1 MKTDKKIFALGFFDG
16 VHLGHQVLLK
26 ECCRLAEELDCQAAA
41 ITFDRHPK
49 SLFVQPAPLLICTA
63 AERHRLLRSYGISHI
78 REYPVSKAI
87 MSTPWEAFLKDLLRC
102 GAAGFVCGEDF
113 RFGCRGEGDAE
124 KLKAACG
131 ELGIPCVVIPQQTL
145 NGERISSSYIREL
158 IEDGKM
164 QSATEFLGH
173 PYVLTGTVI
182 HGMQLGRKLGRP
194 TANLRLPQELAV
206 PKFGAYACVACV
218 DGQRYGA
225 VTNIGI
231 RPTVNGRGRTVEAWI
246 LDFEGDLYDREIAL
260 EFHYFLRPEVKFPHL
275 VALQRQ
281 IQFDAQQTREY
292 LEEHL

>member
-16 VHLGHQVLLK
+16 VHLGHQALLK
-26 ECCRLAEELDCQAAA
+26 ECCRLAKELDCQSAA

-63 AERHRLLRSYGISHI
+63 AERHRLLRSYGIDHI

-87 MSTPWEAFLKDLLRC
+87 MSTPWQAFLKDLLGC

-113 RFGCRGEGDAE
+113 RFGRQGEGDAE

-164 QSATEFLGH
+164 QTATEFLGH

-218 DGQRYGA
+218 DGQRYPA

-246 LDFEGDLYDREIAL
+246 LDFEGDLYDREITL

-292 LEEHL
+292 LEAHL